1 MTTTY
6 KDLPKT
12 GLREHLMFLALL
24 IPTFV
29 VIAAAVVSL
38 AMPEPSR
45 ADRGLDTLAVCEPCM
60 GEYGQEGP

>member
-29 VIAAAVVSL
+29 VIAAAIVSL
-38 AMPEPSR
+38 FTPDQPS
-45 ADRGLDTLAVCEPCM
+45 ASAPVDTVAVCEQCRSER
-60 GEYGQEGP
+60 GDEGP